1 MDSWLGEAM
10 AMLRKLVER
19 LWRATELLMAIAM
32 VVMIILVFINVVL
45 RYGFDSGIL
54 ASAEISRFLFVW
66 VIMIGAVICMRD
78 DAHLDLRVIEHRL
91 PGKIRWVLRRLVYA
105 VIILTSG
112 MLFLGSARQTIA
124 NWSNISPMSGIPV
137 GAMYLAGAVAG
148 ALIAAIAILRFL
160 VPQHNKVS
168 GREEQ
173 E

>member
-1 MDSWLGEAM
+1 M
-10 AMLRKLVER
+10 AMLRKLVAR
-19 LWRATELLMAIAM
+19 LWKAIELLMAIAM
-32 VVMIILVFINVVL
+32 VVMIILVFVNVVL
-45 RYGFDSGIL
+45 RYGFDSGVL

-91 PGKIRWVLRRLVYA
+91 PGKFRWILRRLVYA
-105 VIILTSG
+105 VILLTSG

-160 VPQHNKVS
+160 VPGHDKAS
-168 GREEQ
+168 GGEQ
-173 E
+173 QK

>member
-1 MDSWLGEAM
+1 
-10 AMLRKLVER
+10 MLQMLVAR
-19 LWRATELLMAIAM
+19 LWRALELLMALAL

-45 RYGFDSGIL
+45 RYGFGSGVL

-78 DAHLDLRVIEHRL
+78 DAHLDLRVVEHRL
-91 PGKIRWVLRRLVYA
+91 PGKVRWVLRRLVYA
-105 VIILTSG
+105 IITLTGG

-124 NWSNISPMSGIPV
+124 NWPNISPMSGIPV

-160 VPQHNKVS
+160 LPRHDMTP
-168 GREEQ
+168 GGGEQ
-173 E
+173 K